1 MEKEHLITEV
11 LPGSPAFD
19 AGIRPG
25 DRLLQLNHEPVEDIF
40 DYRFLMEDTSVDL
53 LIRKAEGGMEV
64 SFHVEKEED
73 EDLGLVFEND
83 FMDVYRSCS
92 NKCIFCFIDQNPPG
106 MRDTLYFKDDDSRL
120 SFLQG
125 NYVTLT
131 NLSDNDLD
139 RIIRYRLSPINIS
152 FHTTNPDL
160 RCRMLNNRFAGDAL
174 RKVKRLQAE
183 DIRMNGQIVL
193 CKGYNDG
200 AELNRTIRDLTE
212 YLPQLQSVSVV
223 PVGLTRFRDGLCE
236 LEPFDKEDAKE
247 VLGIVHAWQEKLLKE
262 QGTHFIH
269 ASDEFYLL
277 AGYDLPA
284 GETYDGYPQLENGVG
299 MLRLLGD
306 ECDAAMKSARKKHFP
321 RKKKTVSVATG
332 VLAYPYIRALCDRLS
347 EALPKLTVNV
357 FPVTNEFFGERITV
371 AGLLTGQ
378 DLIGQLR
385 DKDLGETLLTENML
399 KSGTDLMLDDTRIC
413 DLERTLQVKISI
425 VKSSGWD
432 FVHTIGGDFLNE

>member
-223 PVGLTRFRDGLCE
+223 PVGLTRFRDGL
-236 LEPFDKEDAKE
+236 
-247 VLGIVHAWQEKLLKE
+247 
-262 QGTHFIH
+262 
-269 ASDEFYLL
+269 
-277 AGYDLPA
+277 
-284 GETYDGYPQLENGVG
+284 
-299 MLRLLGD
+299 
-306 ECDAAMKSARKKHFP
+306 
-321 RKKKTVSVATG
+321 
-332 VLAYPYIRALCDRLS
+332 
-347 EALPKLTVNV
+347 
-357 FPVTNEFFGERITV
+357 
-371 AGLLTGQ
+371 
-378 DLIGQLR
+378 
-385 DKDLGETLLTENML
+385 
-399 KSGTDLMLDDTRIC
+399 
-413 DLERTLQVKISI
+413 
-425 VKSSGWD
+425 
-432 FVHTIGGDFLNE
+432 